1 MFEKL
6 FISLWYSLPIAGIT
20 YMLSKFFIGLIKL
33 LRSEESSENSRK
45 MIKWRLFV
53 ISIGFFFGLS
63 FLTIWNSMV
72 WFPGL
77 ELPMLFKIICLILF
91 IPYICLT
98 GFLMGLGK
106 AIGAGSV
113 SATSILTETIADL
126 KKEYAI
132 DKVESANKKLK
143 NA

>member
-1 MFEKL
+1 
-6 FISLWYSLPIAGIT
+6 
-20 YMLSKFFIGLIKL
+20 
-33 LRSEESSENSRK
+33 
-45 MIKWRLFV
+45 
-53 ISIGFFFGLS
+53 
-63 FLTIWNSMV
+63 
-72 WFPGL
+72 
-77 ELPMLFKIICLILF
+77 
-91 IPYICLT
+91 
-98 GFLMGLGK
+98 MGLGK